1 MRMDISTP
9 CCNLAAEAE
18 TISSFGFSYNNTI
31 ANVDHNRWERIV
43 PEANL
48 LMQPNYLQ
56 LVEDMQAGKMEFRYV
71 TVQREGSTVG
81 VMYFQIVRFEA
92 AQLMNYFPKGE
103 GYALRGAKAVSSK
116 ILNAISL
123 KLLVT
128 GNVFMTGE
136 SGIYFTHDIDKATRG
151 KLLRRAISQLFKQDD
166 SIQSAL
172 VSDLYAPKT
181 NFDEGFVSTGYSE
194 ITVESDMGLMLRD
207 EWHTM
212 DDYMN
217 AMSSKYRVRTRKVYS
232 LCAEYGVTKRELNA
246 EEIQQYSADIYGLYK
261 KVMGNAD
268 FKLAEL
274 TQDYFYKQKQQLP
287 NNYKLFGYF
296 KDGEMIGFISAFHIG
311 RRVEVHYTGMNHEV
325 TKPIHLYQHMMYDMV
340 EYGILH
346 RAEKLHFG
354 RTAPEIKS
362 TIGATPALMYGYLK
376 HRSAIFNTLFTKPYT
391 RNLKPK
397 QYELRSP
404 FKS

>member
-1 MRMDISTP
+1 MDITTP
-9 CCNLAAEAE
+9 CCELAAEAE
-18 TISSFGFSYNNTI
+18 TISSFGFSYHHTI
-31 ANVDHNRWERIV
+31 ANVDHNRWEHIV

-48 LMQPNYLQ
+48 LMQPDYLQ
-56 LVEDMQAGKMEFRYV
+56 LVEEMQTGKMEFRYV
-71 TVQREGSTVG
+71 TVQREGNTVG
-81 VMYFQIVRFEA
+81 VLYFQVVRFEA
-92 AQLMNYFPKGE
+92 AQLMNYFPNGQ
-103 GYALRGAKAVSSK
+103 GLVLRSTKAVSEK
-116 ILNAISL
+116 ILDAISL

-136 SGIYFTHDIDKATRG
+136 SGMYFTHDIDKATRG
-151 KLLRRAISQLFKQDD
+151 KLLRRAISLLLKVDTT
-166 SIQSAL
+166 IKAAL
-172 VSDLYAPKT
+172 VSDLYAPKSA
-181 NFDEGFVSTGYSE
+181 FDEGFLRTGYSE
-194 ITVESDMGLMLRD
+194 ITVESDMGLLLRD

-212 DDYMN
+212 EDYLS
-217 AMSSKYRVRTRKVYS
+217 AMSSKYRVRAKKVYS
-232 LCAEYGVTKRELNA
+232 LCAENGVTHKELSA
-246 EEIQQYSADIYGLYK
+246 DEIAAQSADIYNLYK

-274 TQDYFYKQKQQLP
+274 TQDYFYKQKLQLP
-287 NNYKLFGYF
+287 NNYKLFAYYREG
-296 KDGEMIGFISAFHIG
+296 KMIGFISAFHIG

-340 EYGILH
+340 AYGIEH

-362 TIGATPALMYGYLK
+362 TIGATPAPMYGYLK
-376 HRSAIFNTLFTKPYT
+376 HRSGVFNTLFTKPYT

-404 FKS
+404 FKG

>member
-1 MRMDISTP
+1 MDITTP
-9 CCNLAAEAE
+9 CCELAAEAE
-18 TISSFGFSYNNTI
+18 TISGFGFSYHHTI
-31 ANVDHNRWERIV
+31 ANVDHNRWGHIV

-48 LMQPNYLQ
+48 LMQPDYLQ
-56 LVEDMQAGKMEFRYV
+56 LVEEMQTGKMQFRYV
-71 TVQREGSTVG
+71 TVQREGNTVG
-81 VMYFQIVRFEA
+81 VMYFQVVRFEA

-103 GYALRGAKAVSSK
+103 GVALRAGKAVSEK
-116 ILNAISL
+116 ILEAISL

-136 SGIYFTHDIDKATRG
+136 SGMYFTHDIDKATRG
-151 KLLRRAISQLFKQDD
+151 KLLRRAISLLLKEDTT
-166 SIQSAL
+166 IKAAL

-181 NFDEGFVSTGYSE
+181 AFDEGFLRTGYSE
-194 ITVESDMGLMLRD
+194 ITVESDMGLQLRD
-207 EWHTM
+207 EWHSIE
-212 DDYMN
+212 DYLS
-217 AMSSKYRVRTRKVYS
+217 AMSSKYRVRAKKVFS
-232 LCAEYGVTKRELNA
+232 LCAENGVTHKELNA
-246 EEIQQYSADIYGLYK
+246 DEIAAHSADIYSLYK

-274 TQDYFYKQKQQLP
+274 TQDYFYKQKLQLP
-287 NNYKLFGYF
+287 NDYKLFAYYRQGQ
-296 KDGEMIGFISAFHIG
+296 MIGFISAFHIG

-340 EYGILH
+340 AYGIQH

-362 TIGATPALMYGYLK
+362 TIGATPAPMYGYLK
-376 HRSAIFNTLFTKPYT
+376 HRSGVFNTLFTKPYT

-404 FKS
+404 FKG